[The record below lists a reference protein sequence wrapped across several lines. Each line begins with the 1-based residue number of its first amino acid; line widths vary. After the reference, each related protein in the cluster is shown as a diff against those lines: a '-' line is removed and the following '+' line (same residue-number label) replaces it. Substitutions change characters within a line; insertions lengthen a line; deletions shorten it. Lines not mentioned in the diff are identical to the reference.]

1 MKHPVVGLSL
11 ISLSLFIG
19 CAGPIGPPLGLGPA
33 GDDLVI
39 VALLGLLA
47 ALAYRPI
54 CKGLLTHREAT
65 NAASPLD
72 IVRERYARGEIDQ
85 DEYERMKQHLQ

>member
-1 MKHPVVGLSL
+1 M
-11 ISLSLFIG
+11 
-19 CAGPIGPPLGLGPA
+19 
-33 GDDLVI
+33 I

-54 CKGLLTHREAT
+54 CKGLLTHGEAT
-65 NAASPLD
+65 NADSPLD